1 MSGTLCKTNLGL
13 RVLKRRPLATLLMPC
28 YRPKFLVALNKSV
41 LDLGYNNNVFPTLAM
56 KQLHHHV
63 TRVSRCAR
71 INCSSTHAIQ
81 K

>member
-41 LDLGYNNNVFPTLAM
+41 LVLGYNNNVFPTLAM

-63 TRVSRCAR
+63 TPVSRCAR
-71 INCSSTHAIQ
+71 IDCSSTHAIQ